1 MFPPTEK
8 TEYPTTFN
16 VSLASNDELRDFVA
30 IHKGNLVDKTGLKL
44 RFNQLEQDGVY
55 TLFGPSFMG
64 LVTDVRTQRV
74 RDKMRELNSLLAVRN
89 ELEGFR
95 KIYFNIMVYGQIT
108 NEVLLHKDNPDAAE
122 STAYIC
128 EASYNPSSDDV
139 EFLKDKASKFE
150 VLIKTRELFRSVKK
164 VVPVL
169 TGHDWKPDTLQK
181 ASAAGMWTVRSG
193 GEKYKVVRGFC
204 TVARHLQKL

>member
-1 MFPPTEK
+1 MA
-8 TEYPTTFN
+8 N
-16 VSLASNDELRDFVA
+16 NDELRDFVTT
-30 IHKGNLVDKTGLKL
+30 HKGNLVDKTGLKL

-74 RDKMRELNSLLAVRN
+74 RNKMREVNSLLAVRN

-95 KIYFNIMVYGQIT
+95 KIFFNIMVYGQIT
-108 NEVLLHKDNPDAAE
+108 NEILLHKEQPDSPE
-122 STAYIC
+122 STAFIC
-128 EASYNPSSDDV
+128 EASYTPNTDDV
-139 EFLKDKASKFE
+139 EVLKDKAAKFE

-169 TGHDWKPDTLQK
+169 TGHDWRPETLKK
-181 ASAAGMWTVRSG
+181 ASAAGMWTVRTG
-193 GEKYKVVRGFC
+193 GEKYQIIRGFC
-204 TVARHLQKL
+204 TVARSLHKLK